1 MCNTNPPTSNQHTPP
16 ARARRY
22 ARLLDHYRVSPA
34 QQQGPTTGPLRFA
47 LVMVE
52 NQDQT
57 SENSIA
63 TLATFEDACA
73 LAGEETL
80 DSGRLPDAVYDLDT
94 GQRIEVHTT
103 TPVVTR
109 SEDQG
114 VMVNPLESERRS
126 DTGDPDTGMGGGKR

>member
-1 MCNTNPPTSNQHTPP
+1 MCHTNPTTVSEAPQ
-16 ARARRY
+16 ARALNY
-22 ARLLDHYRVSPA
+22 TRLLAYYRVSRP
-34 QQQGPTTGPLRFA
+34 QEQGPTTGPLRFA

-52 NQDQT
+52 SQEQT

-73 LAGEETL
+73 LAGEEIL

-94 GQRIEVHTT
+94 GERIDVHTT

-114 VMVNPLESERRS
+114 VMVNPLESESRS
-126 DTGDPDTGMGGGKR
+126 DTGDQETGTGGGQR

>member
-1 MCNTNPPTSNQHTPP
+1 MCHTDPTTVSEAPQ
-16 ARARRY
+16 ARARNY
-22 ARLLDHYRVSPA
+22 ARLLDYYHVPPV
-34 QQQGPTTGPLRFA
+34 QEGPSTRPLRFA
-47 LVMVE
+47 LVMIE
-52 NQDQT
+52 SQEPT

-73 LAGEETL
+73 LAGEEIL

-94 GQRIEVHTT
+94 GERIDVHTT

-114 VMVNPLESERRS
+114 VMVNPLEDNDRDGARPHQPG
-126 DTGDPDTGMGGGKR
+126 TGGAQR

>member
-52 NQDQT
+52 SQDQT

-73 LAGEETL
+73 LAGEEIL
-80 DSGRLPDAVYDLDT
+80 DSGRLPDAVYDLDS
-94 GQRIEVHTT
+94 GERIEVHTT

-109 SEDQG
+109 SEDQDI
-114 VMVNPLESERRS
+114 MVNPLDSENR
-126 DTGDPDTGMGGGKR
+126 DANGDREHGTRGGKR

>member
-16 ARARRY
+16 GRARQY
-22 ARLLDHYRVSPA
+22 ARLLDYYRVPPA
-34 QQQGPTTGPLRFA
+34 QEQGPTTTPLQFA

-52 NQDQT
+52 SQEQT

-73 LAGEETL
+73 LAGEEIL
-80 DSGRLPDAVYDLDT
+80 DSGRLPDAVYDLDS
-94 GQRIEVHTT
+94 GERIEVHTT

-109 SEDQG
+109 SEDQEM
-114 VMVNPLESERRS
+114 MVNPLDSEDRS
-126 DTGDPDTGMGGGKR
+126 DTGDQETGMGGGTR